1 MTGATRTRGRAA
13 PGDHGPHG
21 RAATGGARTH
31 APHPP
36 YPYMLEEAG

>member
-13 PGDHGPHG
+13 
-21 RAATGGARTH
+21 TGGARTH
-31 APHPP
+31 VPHPP